1 MLSLD
6 LEHKAIER
14 LKVASEMS
22 LTYYEQP
29 LIITTSGGK
38 DSDICLELARRSGI
52 PYEVQHSLTTADAPQ
67 TIYHVRDQFREL
79 ELQGIKCMIHKPMYK
94 GQRVSMWTLIPQML
108 TPPTRISRYCC
119 AVLKEQAGANRMIT
133 TGVRWAES
141 VRRKNTRGIYENI
154 ASDPTKRIILN
165 NDNDE
170 KRLLFENCK
179 LRAAR
184 VCNPIVE
191 WADRDV
197 WGFIQSEKIPMNLLY
212 SMGFDRVGCIGCPM
226 AERKRYF
233 QFRMFPT
240 YQLAYIKAFDR
251 MVEARIAQ
259 GKSCSWKNGY
269 EVFQWCMNENPD
281 QITFAEL
288 AEMGGEDV

>member
-1 MLSLD
+1 MD

-38 DSDICLELARRSGI
+38 DSDICLELAHRSGI

-67 TIYHVRDQFREL
+67 TIYHVREQFREL
-79 ELQGIKCMIHKPMYK
+79 ELQSIKCKVSKPMYK
-94 GQRVSMWTLIPQML
+94 GKRVSMWTLIPQML

-119 AVLKEQAGANRMIT
+119 TVLKEQAGVNRMIT

-141 VRRKNTRGIYENI
+141 VRRKTTRGIYENI
-154 ASDPTKRIILN
+154 ALDPKKRIILN

-170 KRLLFENCK
+170 KRMLFENCK
-179 LRAAR
+179 LRASR
-184 VCNPIVE
+184 VCNPIIE
-191 WADRDV
+191 WTDRDV
-197 WGFIQSEKIPMNLLY
+197 WDFIRSEKIPMNLLY
-212 SMGFDRVGCIGCPM
+212 SMGFNRVGCIGCPM
-226 AERKRYF
+226 AEKKRYL
-233 QFRMFPT
+233 QFRTFPT
-240 YQLAYIKAFDR
+240 YQTAYIKTFDR
-251 MVEARIAQ
+251 MVEARIAK
-259 GKSCSWKNGY
+259 GKLSSWKDGN
-269 EVFQWCMNENPD
+269 EVFQWWMNENPD

-288 AEMGGEDV
+288 AEMGGEEE